1 MIDHHYINRFR
12 SPLEAQASLILKRIE
27 DRGPGVGS
35 VRGPSGWPYS

>member
-1 MIDHHYINRFR
+1 MVHYHHVDRLGAA
-12 SPLEAQASLILKRIE
+12 LEAQAGLILKRIE